1 MLTHIVIWKYRDDV
15 LEEKR
20 EEHRNKLR
28 RLPSIMPEVAI
39 KSFQVGAD
47 ILHLERSYHTGLVG
61 IYQDLAALK
70 AYTDHPEHIEVAK
83 FGRSISVHIASVDF
97 EN

>member
-15 LEEKR
+15 EETTR

-28 RLPSIMPEVAI
+28 RLPSLMPEVII
-39 KSFQVGAD
+39 KSFNVGAD

-61 IYQDLAALK
+61 IYADRAALQT
-70 AYTDHPEHIEVAK
+70 YTDHPEHLEVAK
-83 FGRSISVHIASVDF
+83 FGRSISLHVASVDF
-97 EN
+97 ED